1 MIHRLKFI
9 FFVIYFS
16 DCTRQGLT
24 ATPQK
29 AIGTYQ
35 MMENNMKTQRMD
47 LCKTGNAANSLM
59 IKQMKAVLQA
69 L

>member
-35 MMENNMKTQRMD
+35 MMENNKERIFARLVM
-47 LCKTGNAANSLM
+47 
-59 IKQMKAVLQA
+59 LQIH
-69 L
+69 